1 MPLNLILTA
10 MALVALS
17 GIVGLFFDKTLKM
30 GQQMATSI
38 VMAGAVVGL
47 LGSGMG
53 MFSEV
58 SEAVLIPWPT
68 MGDALVGL
76 DPLSAF
82 FLIPVFLIGGLG
94 SLFGLGYWKHED
106 HPRSGKRLQFFWGF
120 LVAGMSL
127 LVISRHAL
135 SFLLGWEFMAL
146 SAFFLVMTEDENE
159 ETRKSGLVYLLA
171 THISTLTLF
180 GFFALW
186 RHVTGSFALIPIA
199 EGAISPVFLN
209 VLFFLAF
216 VAFGLKAGM
225 IPLHF
230 WLPSAHAS
238 APSHVSAILSGV
250 MLKMGVYGLVRIGL
264 LLPTPPLIWGVIILI
279 FGAASGLMGVIFAL
293 AQHDIKRL
301 LAYHSVENIG
311 IILMGLGLAFLGR
324 SLHQPLWV
332 SLGMAGCLLHVW
344 NHSLFK
350 PLLFFGAGSVLHGT
364 GKRNLDVLGGLARK
378 MPVTAVF
385 FLVGAVA
392 ISGIPPLNGF
402 ISELFIYIGLIRPI
416 AMGEYHAVGL
426 ALAAPVLA
434 MIGALAAAC
443 FVKVYAAVFL
453 GVQRTEDIRPVHESP
468 KAMLVPMGILSL
480 LCIVI
485 GVLPQW
491 VAPVLESVIQQ
502 KALLSL
508 VPLRSISLFSLS
520 FLLALT
526 VISGWILFRVR
537 TSNKGK
543 TWDCG
548 YANPTN
554 RMQYTATSFGNGFS
568 NMFGWLLRP
577 LEHRPKLNG
586 IHPGQTAFETHVDEI
601 VLDRLLNPLFHRIQT
616 TFMWFNRF
624 QQGESQSY
632 ILYILIS
639 VILLMASLIP
649 FKEWVGPLFVN
660 L

>member
-1 MPLNLILTA
+1 MELNLIITA
-10 MALVALS
+10 MILMALS
-17 GIVGLFFDKTLKM
+17 GIVGLFFGNGLKR
-30 GQQMATSI
+30 GQQLATVL
-38 VMAGAVVGL
+38 VMTGAVVGL
-47 LGSGMG
+47 LGSGLG
-53 MFSEV
+53 MFLESSEMRWV
-58 SEAVLIPWPT
+58 PWPT

-82 FLIPVFLIGGLG
+82 FLMPVFLIGGLG
-94 SLFGLGYWKHED
+94 SLFGLGYWKHQD
-106 HPRSGKRLQFFWGF
+106 HPRSGKRLQLFWGL

-127 LVISRHAL
+127 LVISRHGL
-135 SFLLGWEFMAL
+135 SFLFGWELMAL
-146 SAFFLVMTEDENE
+146 SAFFLVITEDENE
-159 ETRKSGLVYLLA
+159 ETRKSALVYLMA
-171 THISTLTLF
+171 THISTLILF

-186 RHVTGSFALIPIA
+186 RHATGSLALVAIA
-199 EGAISPVFLN
+199 EGAVSPVLLN
-209 VLFFLAF
+209 ALFFLAF
-216 VAFGLKAGM
+216 IAFGLKAGM

-230 WLPSAHAS
+230 WLPGAHAS

-250 MLKMGVYGLVRIGL
+250 MLKMGIYGIVRVGL
-264 LLPTPPLIWGVIILI
+264 LLPTPPLIWGVIILV
-279 FGAASGLMGVIFAL
+279 FGAASGLLGVIFAL

-364 GKRNLDVLGGLARK
+364 GKRNLDVLGGLAKK
-378 MPVTAVF
+378 MPATAAF

-416 AMGEYHAVGL
+416 AIGEYHAVGL
-426 ALAAPVLA
+426 ALGAPVLA

-453 GVQRTEDIRPVHESP
+453 GLPRTEDIQPVHESP
-468 KAMLVPMGILSL
+468 KVMLVPMGILAL
-480 LCIVI
+480 LCIAI
-485 GVLPQW
+485 GLLPQF
-491 VAPVLESVIQQ
+491 VAPFLESVIHQ
-502 KALLSL
+502 KVLLSL
-508 VPLRSISLFSLS
+508 VPLRSISLFSIAFVLV
-520 FLLALT
+520 LVL
-526 VISGWILFRVR
+526 ISGWIFQLAK
-537 TSNKGK
+537 SAKIGQ

-548 YANPTN
+548 YAVPTN
-554 RMQYTATSFGNGFS
+554 RMQYTATSFGNGFAM
-568 NMFGWLLRP
+568 MFGWLLRP
-577 LEHRPKLNG
+577 TEHKPKLNG
-586 IHPGQTAFETHVDEI
+586 IHPGRTAFETHVDEV
-601 VLDRLLNPLFHRIQT
+601 VLDRLLNPVFHRIQAA
-616 TFMWFNRF
+616 FMWFNRF

-632 ILYILIS
+632 ILYILIA
-639 VILLMASLIP
+639 VILLMGSLIP
-649 FKEWVGPLFVN
+649 FKAWIGPLFVS